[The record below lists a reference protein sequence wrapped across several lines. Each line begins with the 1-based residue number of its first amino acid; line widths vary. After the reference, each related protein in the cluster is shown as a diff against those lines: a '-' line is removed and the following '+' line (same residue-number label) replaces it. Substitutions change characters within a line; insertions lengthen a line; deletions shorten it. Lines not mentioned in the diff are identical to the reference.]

1 MKEKLGNYIKEISVR
16 NKLNEDI
23 PVYSVTNTEGFC
35 KNFFN
40 KDVTSN
46 NKSNYKIVPKGY
58 FAYNPSRINVGSI
71 DWLRNEDKV
80 LVSPLY
86 NVFYVSEELNKQYLY
101 YYLKSDIARQQ
112 IKFYATGSVRDNLK
126 LSALY
131 EFRLNIPSIEKQ
143 KSIINKLNKIVSL
156 IELKQKQLTKLDE
169 LVKARFVEMFGDP
182 LSGKYKTDYIKN
194 IGKIISGATPKTNV
208 DKYWDGN
215 IKWITPAEID
225 DNTFFIND
233 SIRHITKEGYD
244 SCGTVIMPVG
254 TVILS
259 SRAPIGKVAI
269 LSEKMCCNQGFKNI
283 IPNERINSIYLYWVL
298 KQSNQYL
305 NSLGRGA
312 TFKEI
317 SKQIVENI
325 KITIPPINLQNKFA
339 DFVKQVD
346 KSKFIFEPTL
356 FINFPML

>member
-1 MKEKLGNYIKEISVR
+1 MEYKKLTEIC
-16 NKLNEDI
+16 NPKQWKTIPKGKLLTI
-23 PVYSVTNTEGFC
+23 GYPVYGANGIIGYYNE
-35 KNFFN
+35 FN
-40 KDVTSN
+40 HEKETILITCRGASC
-46 NKSNYKIVPKGY
+46 
-58 FAYNPSRINVGSI
+58 GSI
-71 DWLRNEDKV
+71 NLS
-80 LVSPLY
+80 SPKSYITGNAMCLDDLSSIV
-86 NVFYVSEELNKQYLY
+86 NVEYLY
-101 YYLKSDIARQQ
+101 YYLKNYNFNKVISGSAQPQITRENLKKVDVMIYPLKKQKIIVNILKKIENIHQ
-112 IKFYATGSVRDNLK
+112 IKIR
-126 LSALY
+126 
-131 EFRLNIPSIEKQ
+131 I
-143 KSIINKLNKIVSL
+143 LNKF
-156 IELKQKQLTKLDE
+156 DE